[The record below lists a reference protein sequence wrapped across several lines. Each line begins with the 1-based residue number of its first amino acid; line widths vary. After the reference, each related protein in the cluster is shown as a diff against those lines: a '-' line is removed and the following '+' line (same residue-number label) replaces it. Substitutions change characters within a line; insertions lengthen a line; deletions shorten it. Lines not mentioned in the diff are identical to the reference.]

1 MKLSNILQA
10 CEAFSVDP
18 AMKSSLACGTV
29 ERKEQVYGVWRRSGV
44 MSMIWPRWVL
54 LLRDGVLVVQHEIGL
69 LRNM

>member
-29 ERKEQVYGVWRRSGV
+29 ERKEQVLEERCHVHDMATMGTAVERWRAGSAT
-44 MSMIWPRWVL
+44 
-54 LLRDGVLVVQHEIGL
+54 
-69 LRNM
+69 